1 MVKRSPARTDFL
13 ANIIVT
19 VVEGGSEFWADF
31 REYEWTDGAYYMML
45 GASVQMLDREEPESG
60 WKDVTLDT
68 IAHGIGLIKK
78 NPEKV
83 ARAIEILDASRE
95 NEAGNIDSNL
105 ADDIIQMALFGEL
118 VYG

>member
-13 ANIIVT
+13 ANILVT
-19 VVEGGSEFWADF
+19 IVEGGSEYWADF

-60 WKDVTLDT
+60 WKDISLDT
-68 IAHGIGLIKK
+68 IALGLGAIKRS
-78 NPEKV
+78 PEKV
-83 ARAIEILDASRE
+83 AASKGILEANRE